1 LIGLALRL
9 EMARMRAMTKVTHNL
24 TYGSGS
30 KALSFPQD
38 FLLGEKIAPR
48 TVEGGMSPRPA
59 FAEALAKPEG
69 TSPLRELAAGRR
81 VGIVIADEF
90 RAGLQ
95 KDILD
100 TLIGEI
106 AAARPEQAS
115 LMIATGSHDPKIYAR
130 NLIPAAQES
139 AKRHGINLLVHG
151 HDCDKSPHH
160 EVGSTPMGSPVIL
173 DDVLLAAD
181 VRVYGHESKHHYMCG
196 YSNIDKLVL
205 PGMSAR
211 RTIEANH
218 KRALDPDS
226 QGGRSPYHPDPLRR
240 RNPFA
245 EDARDARALSER
257 FFLDGG
263 RVVERPVAT
272 FGLDMISEGGKVLWQ
287 AAGKPESFM
296 PRMPEAVDKV
306 GGFEVDRA
314 QYVVLSPGGPPA
326 SQTLYSVQNCFD
338 MALLGAIKR
347 GGEALVVAP
356 CDGRP
361 DVPPDVRGLAPD
373 ASSKGLFYDGLV
385 KLLALPFAESEAW
398 IRDHFELYLWKTH
411 RVLRLLKVDGVK
423 LYLHSELDPGKVS
436 AAGIVP
442 VADPQ
447 AWIDERAARG
457 DGKCRVID
465 GGNRILV
472 VGKS

>member
-1 LIGLALRL
+1 
-9 EMARMRAMTKVTHNL
+9 MRVMTKTTHKL

-30 KALSFPQD
+30 KALSFPD
-38 FLLGEKIAPR
+38 EFLLGEKIAPR
-48 TVEGGMSPRPA
+48 LVEGGMAPREA

-69 TSPLRELAAGRR
+69 TPTLRELAAGRR

-100 TLIGEI
+100 TLLGEI
-106 AAARPEQAS
+106 TAAKPEKAS
-115 LMIATGSHDPKIYAR
+115 LMFATGSHDPKIYAR

-139 AKRHGINLLVHG
+139 AKKHGLDLLVHG

-160 EVGSTPMGSPVIL
+160 ELGTTPMGSPVIM
-173 DDVLLAAD
+173 DDVLLATD

-196 YSNIDKLVL
+196 YSIIDKLVL
-205 PGMSAR
+205 PGMAAR

-226 QGGRSPYHPDPLRR
+226 QGGRSPHHPDPRR
-240 RNPFA
+240 KRNPFA
-245 EDARDARALSER
+245 EDAFDARALSER
-257 FFLDGG
+257 FFLRDG
-263 RVVERPVAT
+263 RLIEQPVAT
-272 FGLDMISEGGKVLWQ
+272 FGLDMISEGGKVFWH
-287 AAGKPESFM
+287 AAGKPERIL
-296 PRMPEAVDKV
+296 PRMTEAVDKF
-306 GGFEVDRA
+306 GGFEVERA

-338 MALLGAIKR
+338 MALLGALKR

-373 ASSKGLFYDGLV
+373 SNSKSLFYDGLV
-385 KLLALPFAESEAW
+385 RLLALPFAEGEAW

-411 RVLRLLKVDGVK
+411 RVLRLLKADGVK
-423 LYLHSELDPGKVS
+423 LYLHSELAPEKVS

-442 VADPQ
+442 VSDPQ

-472 VGKS
+472 VGKG